1 MSLDWII
8 APKTRCDILAWSGP
22 NFSGYQKLA
31 RIFAAGGRQGDDL
44 DGAMLSS
51 CWVVGPLGIRVVF
64 CAAPEADPD
73 WESKAWRA
81 VVIRKGSAF
90 KTKTGLPAV
99 RVPDL
104 DWLDKPNAQRTDP
117 DFQMSFQQVKTLD
130 AGTEWTFGNGN
141 LLKNRIH
148 SIRVDKLKV

>member
-1 MSLDWII
+1 
-8 APKTRCDILAWSGP
+8 
-22 NFSGYQKLA
+22 
-31 RIFAAGGRQGDDL
+31 
-44 DGAMLSS
+44 MLSS